1 MKKSDLEILKIT
13 YIFQH
18 ELKEGSDHT
27 CVLTAASFLE
37 SELERALK
45 SKLVGDPAFK
55 YALFDVE
62 GPLGEQ
68 IDV

>member
-1 MKKSDLEILKIT
+1 M
-13 YIFQH
+13 
-18 ELKEGSDHT
+18 
-27 CVLTAASFLE
+27 AASFLE